1 MRGAVSE
8 GRRIGVDAR
17 PPMVSI
23 DTVMSRLVCLSLLTA
38 ILSASLRVVATEPAG
53 LSGSAPGSGVPEVP
67 PSQAWTNLQTLR
79 PGAAVTVVLGTHRW
93 PVRWVPAGRFVMGS
107 PSDEAQ
113 RDKDEVQ
120 HEVVFTRGFFMAE
133 TECTQ
138 AQWEAV
144 KPHNPSHGKAPD
156 QPVNQVSWLDA
167 QDYCRALT
175 RRHREAGLIPDGW
188 EWDLPT
194 EAQWEYA
201 CRAGTTG
208 SFAGDLNA
216 LAWIESNSE
225 GKAHAVKT
233 RSPNAWGLH
242 DLHGN
247 VWEWCRDWYGDY
259 PTNAVHDP
267 TGPSA
272 GTFRC
277 YRGGSRIYG
286 ARRARSAIRGAM
298 TPELRGDYL
307 GFRPVL
313 LPRP

>member
-1 MRGAVSE
+1 
-8 GRRIGVDAR
+8 
-17 PPMVSI
+17 
-23 DTVMSRLVCLSLLTA
+23 
-38 ILSASLRVVATEPAG
+38 
-53 LSGSAPGSGVPEVP
+53 
-67 PSQAWTNLQTLR
+67 
-79 PGAAVTVVLGTHRW
+79 
-93 PVRWVPAGRFVMGS
+93 MGS

-144 KPHNPSHGKAPD
+144 KPTNPSHGKAPD
-156 QPVNQVSWLDA
+156 QPVNQVSWPEA
-167 QDYCRALT
+167 QEYCRALT
-175 RRHREAGLIPDGW
+175 RRHREAGLISDGW

-233 RSPNAWGLH
+233 RGPNAWGLH

-272 GTFRC
+272 GTFRSGFGGGRVVSERFSGR
-277 YRGGSRIYG
+277 YPGSLGPSGFPMPGRGQR
-286 ARRARSAIRGAM
+286 AIRDRTGPCRIS
-298 TPELRGDYL
+298 TPKGPAAA
-307 GFRPVL
+307 GFRRRL
-313 LPRP
+313 RPGQRAPSSSRRSGRP

>member
-1 MRGAVSE
+1 MA
-8 GRRIGVDAR
+8 
-17 PPMVSI
+17 
-23 DTVMSRLVCLSLLTA
+23 LLWMGA
-38 ILSASLRVVATEPAG
+38 ILQVSSAGQGAGIASSGEDPVRRAGASNEVSAEVAWKDPKALT
-53 LSGSAPGSGVPEVP
+53 
-67 PSQAWTNLQTLR
+67 
-79 PGAAVTVVLGTHRW
+79 PGAAVSVTLDGRRW
-93 PVRWVPAGRFVMGS
+93 TVRWVPAGRFLMGS
-107 PSDEAQ
+107 PLDEPN

-120 HEVVFTRGFFMAE
+120 HEVVFSRGFFMAE

-138 AQWEAV
+138 MQWQAIITN
-144 KPHNPSHGKAPD
+144 KPNHGKFPNH
-156 QPVNQVSWLDA
+156 PVNQVQWREA
-167 QDYCRALT
+167 QDYCRRLT
-175 RRHREAGLIPDGW
+175 QTHRAQKLIPEGW

-208 SFAGDLNA
+208 PFAGDLA
-216 LAWIESNSE
+216 EMAWIESNSE

-233 RSPNAWGLH
+233 RKPNAWGLH

-259 PTNAVHDP
+259 PTHSVEDP

-286 ARRARSAIRGAM
+286 PRRARSAIRGAM
-298 TPELRGDYL
+298 SPEMKGDYL